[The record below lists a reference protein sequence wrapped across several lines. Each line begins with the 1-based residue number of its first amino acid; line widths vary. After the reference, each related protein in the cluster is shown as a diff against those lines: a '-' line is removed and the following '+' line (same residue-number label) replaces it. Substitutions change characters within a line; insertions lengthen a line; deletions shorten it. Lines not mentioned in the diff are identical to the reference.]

1 MGTPLPGQVIDDILL
16 LFDETPRKAREKYRS
31 FVADG
36 VELGKRDELV
46 GGGLKRHLK
55 LTGASGFEAFDE
67 LGLGSGEFAELVWHE
82 M

>member
-1 MGTPLPGQVIDDILL
+1 M
-16 LFDETPRKAREKYRS
+16 
-31 FVADG
+31 ADG

-67 LGLGSGEFAELVWHE
+67 RVLGSGEFVELVLKTFTVFSEHPWVTG
-82 M
+82 